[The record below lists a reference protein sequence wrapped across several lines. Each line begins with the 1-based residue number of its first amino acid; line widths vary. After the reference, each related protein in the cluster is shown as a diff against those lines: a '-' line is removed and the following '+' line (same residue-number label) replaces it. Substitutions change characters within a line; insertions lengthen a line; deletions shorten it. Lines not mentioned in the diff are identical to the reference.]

1 MKSCSNQE
9 KLTVNNRKMT
19 KSERINLSIDQQ
31 ATVGEVKKKK
41 RRRTWEPT
49 DGKKQAKDSSQSPHN
64 LPLDVTVSQ
73 KHKTVPE
80 KLNQKSRKS

>member
-1 MKSCSNQE
+1 
-9 KLTVNNRKMT
+9 MT

-49 DGKKQAKDSSQSPHN
+49 DGKKQAKYSSQSPHN
-64 LPLDVTVSQ
+64 LPLDDCITKAQNCTREIEPKITQVINRDN
-73 KHKTVPE
+73 E
-80 KLNQKSRKS
+80 KNH